1 MQEKTFT
8 SFFKKNLKSM
18 SPPSRLNQ
26 FSKNQNLLP
35 QFLAPRSPTNKK
47 FTKIASP
54 ISFPEIDS
62 QVQLSTKQVLGSD
75 LYEYTNKVVG
85 LVDMIETAKL
95 RKSPIKKV
103 LGEKDEANMIN
114 KYRNIR
120 EKCLNNE
127 IKLVRLLNELKEEV
141 KNQGISE
148 KTLSLAMEIL
158 SNFNM
163 AYSCN
168 DNNPLEFVKNILN
181 KFCYLQQEELMGTL
195 MKILSFESTEL
206 KNMPLLF
213 LLEKI
218 CVNLKKMEKKNVE
231 TVTALK
237 FELEKLHEKNR
248 ELKESNFQF
257 AEKIRKIE
265 AESRALVDKELSFYR
280 EKVSLNRCYY

>member
-8 SFFKKNLKSM
+8 TFFKKNLKSV

-26 FSKNQNLLP
+26 FAKNHNLLP
-35 QFLAPRSPTNKK
+35 QFLSPRSPTNNKL
-47 FTKIASP
+47 TKIASP
-54 ISFPEIDS
+54 TSFPEIDS
-62 QVQLSTKQVLGSD
+62 QVQLSTKQVLGPD

-85 LVDMIETAKL
+85 IIDMIETAKL

-103 LGEKDEANMIN
+103 LVEKDEAKMIN

-127 IKLVRLLNELKEEV
+127 IKLLRLLNDLKDEV

-163 AYSCN
+163 AYSFN
-168 DNNPLEFVKNILN
+168 DNNPLEFVKNILT
-181 KFCYLQQEELMGTL
+181 KFCYLQQEELMRTL
-195 MKILSFESTEL
+195 MKILSFESNEL

-218 CVNLKKMEKKNVE
+218 
-231 TVTALK
+231 
-237 FELEKLHEKNR
+237 
-248 ELKESNFQF
+248 
-257 AEKIRKIE
+257 
-265 AESRALVDKELSFYR
+265 
-280 EKVSLNRCYY
+280 